1 MNLRRESVVWGGLAV
16 AALLLLVATLGWQY
30 NANQRRWA
38 IQVTPRPLEGR
49 AVFREKGCANCHGD
63 SGAGS
68 PRAPGLRQPSPASL
82 PQLVTALWNH
92 APRMWAAMHEQNLP
106 YPELSYEETGQ
117 LVAYLYISGYTDAP
131 GDAAR
136 GQQLFR
142 SRHCARCHEVS
153 GGGEGRGPDVITLA
167 KAESPITWTQVL
179 WNHASAME
187 ARMRQLGITW
197 PRFQANELNDLFAYV
212 RQASGHADREPPLP
226 WGDPDRGWKIFQAK
240 MCIRCHALQREQGA
254 QSEVQPAAARE
265 ARPATP
271 APVLGPSRSL
281 PPTFSQ
287 FGEAMLNHFPDMRRA
302 MRALGT
308 EPPTF
313 QAQEM
318 ADLAVFLYSLHYL
331 EPAGS
336 PHVGASLFVWRGC
349 SQCHGEQAEGTRR
362 GPALRGTGHTYTAI
376 RLATDLWRHGS
387 RMYEQSRKLGQ
398 PWPVLQET
406 DVGDL
411 LAFLNTPLER
421 GR

>member
-16 AALLLLVATLGWQY
+16 AALVLLGMTLGWQY

-49 AVFREKGCANCHGD
+49 AVFREKGCANCHGE

-68 PRAPGLRQPSPASL
+68 ARAPGLRQPSPASL

-92 APRMWAAMHEQNLP
+92 APRMWTAMHEQNLP

-131 GDAAR
+131 GDPGR
-136 GQQLFR
+136 GRQLFK
-142 SRHCARCHEVS
+142 SRHCGRCHEGS
-153 GGGEGRGPDVITLA
+153 GGNGPDLLGRA
-167 KAESPITWTQVL
+167 PAENPIIWTQVM
-179 WNHASAME
+179 WNHASAMQ
-187 ARMRQLGITW
+187 ARMQQLGIAW
-197 PRFQANELNDLFAYV
+197 PSFQANELNDLFAYV
-212 RQASGHADREPPLP
+212 RQVSGQGEGQPASPA
-226 WGDPDRGWKIFQAK
+226 GDPERGWKVFQEK
-240 MCIRCHALQREQGA
+240 MCIRCHALQGGA
-254 QSEVQPAAARE
+254 GTQETAQPVTGRE
-265 ARPATP
+265 ALSSRA
-271 APVLGPSRSL
+271 APVLGPSRKL

-287 FGEAMLNHFPDMRRA
+287 FGESMLNHFPDMRRA
-302 MRALGT
+302 MSALGT
-308 EPPTF
+308 PPPTF

-336 PHVGASLFVWRGC
+336 PQVGASVFAWRGC
-349 SQCHGEQAEGTRR
+349 SQCHGAQAEGTRR
-362 GPALRGTGHTYTAI
+362 GAALRGRGQTYTAI

-398 PWPVLQET
+398 SWPVLQES

-411 LAFLNTPLER
+411 LAFLNTPVER
-421 GR
+421 AQ